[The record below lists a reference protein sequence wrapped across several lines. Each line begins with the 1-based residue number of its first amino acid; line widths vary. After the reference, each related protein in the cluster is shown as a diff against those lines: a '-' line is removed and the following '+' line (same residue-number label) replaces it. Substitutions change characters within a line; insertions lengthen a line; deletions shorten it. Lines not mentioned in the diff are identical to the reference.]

1 MPTNLPPE
9 YFEVEKRYRV
19 AQTPSEKVALLEELI
34 GTVPKHKG
42 TDKLRADL
50 RRQLS
55 KLKEEAQARKKH
67 SGHHPSFHIEREGA
81 GQVMVIGP
89 TNAGKSAL
97 VSALTHAEPEVSPTP
112 FTTWKPSPGMM
123 EVEQIQ
129 VQLVD
134 TPSTDREY
142 LEPELFDLIRRA
154 DLLLLVTDL
163 LEDPLRQID
172 ETMVLLDQHHIV
184 PAQFKIDQRT
194 PEQVHP
200 DRTAYL
206 PLIVAINK
214 YDTESLDELFRICCD
229 LLEGQWQL
237 VPVSAVTG
245 RNLEQLK
252 YLIFKNLDIIRVY
265 AKPPGKEADL
275 MRPFALKRGSTVN
288 DLAGKVHRDFLEKLK
303 SARVWGSTA
312 FAGQPVPRDYVLQ
325 DGDIVELRSQ

>member
-9 YFEVEKRYRV
+9 YFEVEKRYRA
-19 AQTPSEKVALLEELI
+19 AQNAVEKVALLEELI

-55 KLKEEAQARKKH
+55 RLKEEAQARKKH
-67 SGHHPSFHIEREGA
+67 GGHHTSFHIEREGA
-81 GQVMVIGP
+81 GQVMLIGP
-89 TNAGKSAL
+89 ANAGKSSL

-112 FTTWKPSPGMM
+112 FTTWKPTPGMM
-123 EVEQIQ
+123 EVEHVQ

-142 LEPELFDLIRRA
+142 LQPELFDLIRRA
-154 DLLLLVTDL
+154 DLLLLVADL
-163 LEDPLRQID
+163 LEDPLRQLD
-172 ETMVLLDQHHIV
+172 ETLVLFDQQHII
-184 PAQFKIDQRT
+184 PAQFKPDLASPVQS
-194 PEQVHP
+194 VP
-200 DRTAYL
+200 DRTVYL

-214 YDTESLDELFRICCD
+214 YDTESLDELFRICCE

-237 VPVSAVTG
+237 VPVSAITG

-252 YLIFKNLDIIRVY
+252 HLIFKNLDIIRVY

-275 MRPFALKRGSTVN
+275 ERPFALKRGSTVI
-288 DLAGKVHRDFLEKLK
+288 DLAGKVHRDFLEKMK

-312 FAGQPVPRDYVLQ
+312 FAGQTVPRDYVLQ

>member
-9 YFEVEKRYRV
+9 YFEVEKRYRA
-19 AQTPSEKVALLEELI
+19 AQTPAEKVVLLEELI

-55 KLKEEAQARKKH
+55 RLKDEAQAHKKH
-67 SGHHPSFHIEREGA
+67 GGHHTSFHIEREGA
-81 GQVMVIGP
+81 GQVVVIGP

-97 VSALTHAEPEVSPTP
+97 VAALTHAEPQVSPALY
-112 FTTWKPSPGMM
+112 TTWKPTPGMM
-123 EVEQIQ
+123 EVENVQ

-163 LEDPLRQID
+163 LEDPLQQLD
-172 ETMVLLDQHHIV
+172 DTLTMLDQHHIV
-184 PAQFKIDQRT
+184 PAQFKPAAGALDRSA
-194 PEQVHP
+194 P
-200 DRTAYL
+200 DRAAYL
-206 PLIVAINK
+206 PLVVAINK
-214 YDTESLDELFRICCD
+214 YDDARMDDLFQICCE
-229 LLEGQWQL
+229 LLEGQWSL
-237 VPVSAVTG
+237 LPVSATTG
-245 RNLEQLK
+245 RNLDWLK
-252 YLIFKNLDIIRVY
+252 HVIFTHLDIIRVY

-275 MRPFALKRGSTVN
+275 NRPFALKRGSTVN
-288 DLAGKVHRDFLEKLK
+288 DLAGKVHRDFFEKLK

-312 FAGQPVPRDYVLQ
+312 FEGQRVSRDYVLQ
-325 DGDIVELRSQ
+325 DGDIVELRST